1 MFDDAEDQKRSV
13 QARPR
18 RGGLGRGLD
27 ALIPTSRPENSAA
40 PAPPAVATGEPLL
53 IGVDEITANPYQ
65 PRTHMDRH
73 RLEELA
79 ESIRVHGVMQPLI
92 VTPRDENGKYI
103 LIAGER
109 RWRASRLAGMAA
121 VPVIV
126 KHAVPQAML
135 ELALVENVVRADLSP
150 LEEAVA
156 YKQLMEEFGLSQG
169 TIAERVGRSR
179 VAISNTMRL
188 LNAPD
193 RIRAALAGNQIT
205 EGHARALLGLPNATD
220 QLAALDLVIE
230 RGLNVRQTE
239 DLVRRWG
246 LDAAKAK
253 DESERQRAPEEAQ
266 FEEQLRTALGTRV
279 SFRRGAQGQG
289 GTVTIQYF
297 SDEQLQSLYDR
308 LVGQDQW

>member
-1 MFDDAEDQKRSV
+1 MIDDIEDQKQSV

-27 ALIPTSRPENSAA
+27 ALIPTSRPEETAA
-40 PAPPAVATGEPLL
+40 PVPPTVATGEPLQ
-53 IGVDEITANPYQ
+53 IGVNEISANPYQ

-79 ESIRVHGVMQPLI
+79 ESIHVHGIMQPLI
-92 VTPRDENGKYI
+92 VTHRDEQGKYI

-109 RWRASRLAGMAA
+109 RWRAARLAGLAT
-121 VPVIV
+121 VPAIV

-253 DESERQRAPEEAQ
+253 DASERQRAPEEAQ

-279 SFRRGAQGQG
+279 SFRRGAHGQG

-308 LVGQDQW
+308 LVGEDQW

>member
-1 MFDDAEDQKRSV
+1 MIDDAEDQKQSA

-27 ALIPTSRPENSAA
+27 ALIPTSRPEHSAA
-40 PAPPAVATGEPLL
+40 SVPPAGSTGEPLQ
-53 IGVDEITANPYQ
+53 IGIDEITANPYQ

-79 ESIRVHGVMQPLI
+79 ESIRVHGIMQPLI
-92 VTPRDENGKYI
+92 VTHRDEQGKYI

-109 RWRASRLAGMAA
+109 RWRASRLAGMTT

-156 YKQLMEEFGLSQG
+156 YKQLVEEFGLSQG

-246 LDAAKAK
+246 LNAAKK
-253 DESERQRAPEEAQ
+253 GESERQRAPEEAQ

-279 SFRRGAQGQG
+279 SFRRGARGQG

-308 LVGQDQW
+308 LVGEDQW

>member
-1 MFDDAEDQKRSV
+1 MTDDAEDQKQNVRT
-13 QARPR
+13 RTR

-27 ALIPTSRPENSAA
+27 ALIPTSRPEDPAA
-40 PAPPAVATGEPLL
+40 AVPPAVATGEPLQ
-53 IGVDEITANPYQ
+53 IGIDEITANPYQ

-79 ESIRVHGVMQPLI
+79 ESIRLHGIMQPLI
-92 VTPRDENGKYI
+92 VTRRDEEGRYI

-109 RWRASRLAGMAA
+109 RWRASRLAGLTT

-246 LDAAKAK
+246 LDAAKEKEAA
-253 DESERQRAPEEAQ
+253 ERTRPPEDAQ

-279 SFRRGAQGQG
+279 SFRRGAQGKG

-308 LVGQDQW
+308 LVGEDQW